1 MNSAGFSPSS
11 PPVAGANFSVFG
23 TAGTFDFNYGEV
35 VELDAKLA
43 TFHYTHTFRRFDGPH
58 GWAPASV
65 MDEALAWFRLIAMKQ
80 GREDH
85 DVSFVKD
92 QAAEA
97 EKRAKALEAAGDM
110 YASWKDYR
118 QDADTFDDLGDATAF
133 RERAAAME
141 KEKGVRDG
149 AKREQQDFAEQARL
163 VRIFL
168 QGWPLCVRKARAPT
182 CAAKSSGKS
191 PTCAIA
197 RNMRRTR
204 KSSASSGVRWAAFSS
219 KLWRPDKSV
228 LTSKTFRTRALILN
242 WRLVR
247 TLTPYGGCAK

>member
-43 TFHYTHTFRRFDGPH
+43 TLHYTHTFRRFDGPH

-80 GREDH
+80 GRDAR
-85 DVSFVKD
+85 DMAFVKE

-97 EKRAKALEAAGDM
+97 EKRAKALESAGDM

-118 QDADTFDDLGDATAF
+118 QDAETFEGLEDATPF
-133 RERAAAME
+133 REALGLHLCWR
-141 KEKGVRDG
+141 KPVSV
-149 AKREQQDFAEQARL
+149 QQ
-163 VRIFL
+163 V
-168 QGWPLCVRKARAPT
+168 C
-182 CAAKSSGKS
+182 S
-191 PTCAIA
+191 
-197 RNMRRTR
+197 
-204 KSSASSGVRWAAFSS
+204 
-219 KLWRPDKSV
+219 
-228 LTSKTFRTRALILN
+228 
-242 WRLVR
+242 
-247 TLTPYGGCAK
+247 